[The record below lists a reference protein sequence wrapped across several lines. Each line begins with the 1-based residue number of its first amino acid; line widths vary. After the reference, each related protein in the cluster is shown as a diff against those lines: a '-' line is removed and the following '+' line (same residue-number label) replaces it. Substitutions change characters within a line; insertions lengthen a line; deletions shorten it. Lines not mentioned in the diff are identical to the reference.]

1 MLFCFLLEFELC
13 FGLCSYY
20 LTEYYLFGILGLLDT
35 LILSGSGLG
44 VMVLLG
50 LEEPYLEDKANVYMK
65 YCFMR

>member
-1 MLFCFLLEFELC
+1 MQLCFLLQFELC
-13 FGLCSYY
+13 FGLYSSY
-20 LTEYYLFGILGLLDT
+20 LTEYYLFGILGVLDT

>member
-1 MLFCFLLEFELC
+1 MESTSRLSVCIISFHFHNNPVK
-13 FGLCSYY
+13 SQSQDKQ
-20 LTEYYLFGILGLLDT
+20 TLLDT

-50 LEEPYLEDKANVYMK
+50 PEEPYLEDKANVYMK